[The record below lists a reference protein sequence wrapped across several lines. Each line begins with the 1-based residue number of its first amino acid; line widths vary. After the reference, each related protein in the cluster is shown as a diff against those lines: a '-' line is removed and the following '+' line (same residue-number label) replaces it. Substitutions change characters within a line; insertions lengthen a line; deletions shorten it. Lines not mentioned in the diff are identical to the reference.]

1 MSQEKPYRLTFYE
14 SGYIIPEKFE
24 TLEYKDFATDCCGLK
39 PVLYETDMD
48 SKAIDK
54 MLGLILLYNGTD
66 VWASHLK
73 IKCIE

>member
-54 MLGLILLYNGTD
+54 MLGVDTPIQRHGCMGIPPKD
-66 VWASHLK
+66 
-73 IKCIE
+73 